1 MSTHVTSQAA
11 PFRQVTLLL
20 DPTRTS
26 QVAASQST
34 LLLSEVVTKHEL
46 SERQST
52 PHDSSH
58 AYSQVLVASQRK
70 SQLPVAHSVTHV
82 APSAQA
88 QLSVAVHAQPGP
100 GHGEGSGASSPHAE
114 TRSTESTQK
123 RRFRIGTG

>member
-20 DPTRTS
+20 EPTLTS

-34 LLLSEVVTKHEL
+34 LLLSDVVTKHEL

-70 SQLPVAHSVTHV
+70 SQLPLAHTVAQV
-82 APSAQA
+82 APSEHA
-88 QLSVAVHAQPGP
+88 QLSVAVHTQPGP

-114 TRSTESTQK
+114 TSTDSTPK
-123 RRFRIGTG
+123 RRFRIPAG